1 LTAATFHQN
10 LDDDVRETFSLANGV
25 DHCHDHQ
32 HLDDRRLGH
41 QGRRRDDQ
49 HQDHQGR
56 RREHRNY
63 DLGRLGD
70 QRQDPHLDDQLQG
83 HLDALGHQCQLGHGR
98 GHLQEDDQFVR
109 PHRRLGDQRQGHLGV
124 GPLVDDQLQGR
135 LVGNCLGVAE
145 LDDRYLEAAE
155 LDDHLVQC
163 AVQLVQQQVRLA
175 KK

>member
-1 LTAATFHQN
+1 M
-10 LDDDVRETFSLANGV
+10 RETFSLANGV
-25 DHCHDHQ
+25 GHCHDHL
-32 HLDDRRLGH
+32 HPDDRRLGRQDH
-41 QGRRRDDQ
+41 HRDDQ

-56 RREHRNY
+56 RQDDQHQDHQNC

-70 QRQDPHLDDQLQG
+70 QRQDHHLGDQHQE
-83 HLDALGHQCQLGHGR
+83 HLGALGHQCQLGHGR

-135 LVGNCLGVAE
+135 LGAHCLAVVE

-155 LDDHLVQC
+155 LDDRLEQC
-163 AVQLVQQQVRLA
+163 AVALVRRLVQQL
-175 KK
+175 